1 VAAPRVEPSDGLGH
15 NRLVDN
21 EGRLRAERYAENE
34 ALFREVNERI
44 RELSEPWTSNGD
56 RVEFTCECANLGCAE
71 RIAVLLKEYEEVRSY
86 PDRFLVAPGHL
97 DLEVEDI
104 VTEHDGFWVVEK
116 RGHAGATAAE
126 LDPRT

>member
-1 VAAPRVEPSDGLGH
+1 VAAPPLEPPNGLGH
-15 NRLVDN
+15 NRAVDDDA
-21 EGRLRAERYAENE
+21 RLRAERFAENE

-56 RVEFTCECANLGCAE
+56 RVEFTCECANLGCAD
-71 RIAVLLKEYEEVRSY
+71 RIAVMLAEYEDVRGY

-104 VTEHDGFWVVEK
+104 VTERDGFWVVEK
-116 RGHAGATAAE
+116 RGHAGATATE

>member
-1 VAAPRVEPSDGLGH
+1 VND
-15 NRLVDN
+15 
-21 EGRLRAERYAENE
+21 EGRRRAERYAENE

-44 RELSEPWTSNGD
+44 RELSDPWTNGAD

-71 RIAVLLKEYEEVRSY
+71 RIAVMLDEYEDVRSHA
-86 PDRFLVAPGHL
+86 DRFLVAPGHL

-104 VTEHDGFWVVEK
+104 VTERDGFWVVEK

-126 LDPRT
+126 LDPRS

>member
-1 VAAPRVEPSDGLGH
+1 
-15 NRLVDN
+15 VDN
-21 EGRLRAERYAENE
+21 DGRLRAERYAQNE

-44 RELSEPWTSNGD
+44 RELVDAWTDADD
-56 RVEFTCECANLGCAE
+56 RLELTCECANLSCAE
-71 RIAVLLKEYEEVRSY
+71 RIVVVLDEYEGVRRH

-104 VTEHDGFWVVEK
+104 VNECDGFWVVEK

-126 LDPRT
+126 LDPRS